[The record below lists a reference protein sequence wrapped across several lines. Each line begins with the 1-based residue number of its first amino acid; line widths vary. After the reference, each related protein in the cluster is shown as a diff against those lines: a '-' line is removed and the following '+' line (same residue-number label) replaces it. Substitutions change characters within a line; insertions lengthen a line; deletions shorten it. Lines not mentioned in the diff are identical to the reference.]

1 MSIDLRLSCVWHESW
16 SLLKAEMWFRSG
28 LVQDGSDTMNR
39 LELAKQCTIEPKS
52 KHDLKV
58 SIDKFYAD
66 AKTPQGG
73 ALFAVCRGK
82 VSCDDLGR
90 NFSSVFFSVEVIRC
104 VSMGACCDKSYFFL
118 HLTASFKLVLCSF
131 CFCAV
136 TYKQR
141 PVVATTIA
149 YMTTQGRNQ
158 LFISE
163 GGGGNFL
170 EISFDDVIVI
180 IQPWSNFFVNGH
192 I

>member
-1 MSIDLRLSCVWHESW
+1 
-16 SLLKAEMWFRSG
+16 
-28 LVQDGSDTMNR
+28 MNR

-104 VSMGACCDKSYFFL
+104 VSMGACCDKSYFSYILRPLLNLF
-118 HLTASFKLVLCSF
+118 SVVFVFVL
-131 CFCAV
+131 
-136 TYKQR
+136 
-141 PVVATTIA
+141 
-149 YMTTQGRNQ
+149 
-158 LFISE
+158 
-163 GGGGNFL
+163 
-170 EISFDDVIVI
+170 
-180 IQPWSNFFVNGH
+180 
-192 I
+192 